1 MKFKIQAG
9 SFLLLFFISALST
22 SAQESKDYTKSLS
35 LQGATFNLRATNHG
49 SINNLTIVGEYLGHK
64 ILENQ
69 REIEGSVTGAE
80 IADLNSDGSPE
91 IYIYLTSVGS
101 GSYGSVI
108 AYAMN
113 KKHSATEIYMPNIS
127 DNPKLSKGYMGH
139 DEFSILE
146 NRLGRRFPLYLAG
159 DINSKPSGGIRQ
171 LEYKLIPGEA
181 SWLLKVSKQTDIKQ
195 KYR

>member
-1 MKFKIQAG
+1 MKYDIKLVACLF
-9 SFLLLFFISALST
+9 SFLISTSCA
-22 SAQESKDYTKSLS
+22 SAQETKDYTKSLS
-35 LQGATFNLRATNHG
+35 LQGANFNLRSTNQG
-49 SINNLTIVGEYLGHK
+49 SINNLTIVGEYSGHK

-91 IYIYLTSVGS
+91 IYIFLTSAGS

-146 NRLGRRFPLYLAG
+146 NRLGRRFPLYLTG
-159 DINSKPSGGIRQ
+159 DINSKSSGGIRQ

-181 SWLLKVSKQTDIKQ
+181 SWLLKVSKQTDIK
-195 KYR
+195 

>member
-1 MKFKIQAG
+1 MKYEIKAL
-9 SFLLLFFISALST
+9 SFLFSFLASITFVN
-22 SAQESKDYTKSLS
+22 AQESKDYTKSLS
-35 LQGATFNLRATNHG
+35 LQGATFNLRATNQG
-49 SINNLTIVGEYLGHK
+49 SINNLTIVVEYSGHK

-69 REIEGSVTGAE
+69 REIEGTITGAE

-91 IYIYLTSVGS
+91 IYIYLTSAGS

-108 AYAMN
+108 AYSMN
-113 KKHSATEIYMPNIS
+113 KKHTATEIYMSNIS

-146 NRLGRRFPLYLAG
+146 NRLGRRFPLYLPG

-171 LEYKLIPGEA
+171 LEYKLVPGEA
-181 SWLLKVSKQTDIKQ
+181 GWLLKVSKQTDF
-195 KYR
+195 R

>member
-1 MKFKIQAG
+1 MKYKIKALPCLF
-9 SFLLLFFISALST
+9 SFLVSISFT
-22 SAQESKDYTKSLS
+22 NAQESKDYTKSLS

-49 SINNLTIVGEYLGHK
+49 SINNLSIVGEYSGHK
-64 ILENQ
+64 IFENQ
-69 REIEGSVTGAE
+69 REIEGTVTGAE

-91 IYIYLTSVGS
+91 IYIYLTSAGS

-108 AYAMN
+108 AYSMN
-113 KKHSATEIYMPNIS
+113 KKHTATEIYMSNIS
-127 DNPKLSKGYMGH
+127 ENSKLSKGYMGH

-146 NRLGRRFPLYLAG
+146 NRLGRRFPLYLPG

-181 SWLLKVSKQTDIKQ
+181 SWLLKVSKQTDIK
-195 KYR
+195 